1 MPRLVACKRLS
12 DRLHAALFARRVAKV
27 PPYLA
32 INPGLFE
39 SSEHWSYRDLQRLA
53 KRLDLC
59 STGKRHEIVER
70 LKTWHREQRVT
81 GQAGQF
87 QSVQVRATPEGKA
100 ISPRLLSPLVRRDT
114 SSKPQGILSAGRV
127 KQCENADACGT
138 PTRAGTPKPL
148 SERNSV
154 LFSPYNMVKLIPS
167 KEHSEMF
174 GQYREPSAYY
184 YDDSP

>member
-1 MPRLVACKRLS
+1 MTETAHTHSPAAVAR
-12 DRLHAALFARRVAKV
+12 V

-32 INPGLFE
+32 INPGLFD
-39 SSEHWSYRDLQRLA
+39 SSDHWSYRDLQKLA

-59 STGKRHEIVER
+59 STGKREEIVER
-70 LKTWHREQRVT
+70 LKAWHREQRMT

-100 ISPRLLSPLVRRDT
+100 ISPRLLSPLVQT
-114 SSKPQGILSAGRV
+114 SSRPHQGILSSSRRSAR
-127 KQCENADACGT
+127 KENVQQESQTSCGT
-138 PTRAGTPKPL
+138 PGGTPKPL
-148 SERNSV
+148 TERSGV

-174 GQYREPSAYY
+174 GQYREPSADYLE
-184 YDDSP
+184 DSP